1 MPHIKEWILAA
12 LLTGAF
18 ATGMAMQGYQD
29 IHYFPAL
36 ILLSLVLL
44 LGLTRKTLNIPTSG
58 PAFCLIL
65 LWALYAVM
73 FAFSTIPF
81 ISQIAFLIFCALP
94 LAFFGTALNGAGPAL
109 IRPLAILS
117 ALIFAG
123 LSAFAVYKNIFI
135 PTGAFGERAHW
146 PFINPNSLAT
156 ILNLGLIPLAA
167 IAIGSNH
174 RRTKMI
180 FTALSLL
187 VYAGLIATVSRGG
200 LLAAFISLGVLFT
213 FNRHRLTIKGFA
225 PVAAAGLAIS
235 VLLPILSGSAL
246 WRDMGRLVSVEPGN
260 PSIIDRLSLWQ
271 STWRMM
277 MDHLWTG
284 TGPGTF
290 SAYYPAYRE
299 PLVDQSA
306 GHFAHFDPLQMGAE
320 MGIGALIICY
330 ALMIAVLIRTIRAM
344 LSTRDEALRLR
355 IITPFATLLAVA
367 IHAHICFPLY
377 LMPVLLACGVLL
389 AVWHRATTEA
399 LPDGDTVLSFP
410 SLVYRAGIGFAG
422 LSLTALLLT
431 LAGSTAAGSFYMQKT
446 LHEKDTQ
453 SYLVTLSKADRL
465 GPDSFIDP
473 EIEMARINLRLLQ
486 GGEIKSVA
494 LQQRFLDET
503 GILLDSAASWNPVW
517 AETDYLRGQYLK
529 LENRN
534 SDAVAAWESALKKNP
549 LHFDTRRA
557 LAEHFKSTG
566 NLEAAIPVVA
576 EGLNYPHP
584 LAYRNWASAFL
595 QGLHQ

>member
-1 MPHIKEWILAA
+1 MAHLKEWIMAA

-18 ATGMAMQGYQD
+18 ATGMAMQGYQH

-36 ILLSLVLL
+36 VLLSLGLL
-44 LGLTRKTLNIPTSG
+44 LGLTGKSLNIPTSG

-94 LAFFGTALNGAGPAL
+94 LAFFGTAVNGAGLPL
-109 IRPLAILS
+109 IRPLVILS
-117 ALIFAG
+117 AFVFAG

-156 ILNLGLIPLAA
+156 ILNLGLIPLTA
-167 IAIGSNH
+167 IALGTNN
-174 RRTKMI
+174 RRTRMI
-180 FTALSLL
+180 FAALALL

-200 LLAAFISLGVLFT
+200 LLAAFISLGVLFA
-213 FNRHRLTIKGFA
+213 FNRHRLTIKSFA

-235 VLLPILSGSAL
+235 ILLPILSGSHL
-246 WRDMGRLVSVEPGN
+246 WRDVGHLVSMAPGN
-260 PSIIDRLSLWQ
+260 PSIVDRLSLWQ

-299 PLVDQSA
+299 PMVDQSA

-320 MGIGALIICY
+320 MGIGALILSY
-330 ALMIAVLIRTIRAM
+330 ALMLAILIRTIRAM
-344 LSTRDEALRLR
+344 LATRDDLLRLR
-355 IITPFATLLAVA
+355 IIAPFAALLAVA

-389 AVWHRATTEA
+389 AIWHRATTEA
-399 LPDGDTVLSFP
+399 LPDGDTVLAFP
-410 SLVYRAGIGFAG
+410 SLIYRAGIGFAG

-431 LAGSTAAGSFYMQKT
+431 LAGSTAAGSFYMQKA

-465 GPDSFIDP
+465 GPESFIDP

-503 GILLDSAASWNPVW
+503 GILLDSALSWNPAW

-534 SDAVAAWESALKKNP
+534 SDAVTAWESALKKNP
-549 LHFDTRRA
+549 MHFDTRRA
-557 LAEHFKSTG
+557 LAEHFKTTG
-566 NLEAAIPVVA
+566 NLDAAIPVVA
-576 EGLNYPHP
+576 DGLNYPHP

-595 QGLHQ
+595 QGVRQ